1 TIILNRGGSVMMDYP
16 LLLRTYL
23 IRTAKYFS
31 KKEIVSV
38 YPDETFRY
46 DYGEYYRRVCRLAHA
61 LKSLGIRRSDRVA
74 SIALNDHRHLELYF
88 GVPCYGAVL
97 HTVNFRLPPRHL
109 IHIINHAQD
118 RIVFVDEDLL
128 MFIEPL
134 KDQLKTVE
142 KFVVLS
148 HTGTLPQ
155 TSIEN
160 IVLYDDLIEDF
171 PDEYDFPDNLSE
183 HDPAMICY
191 TSATTGDPKGVVY
204 SHRAIVL
211 HSLTVGITF
220 GAGEPDCILHIVPMF
235 HANAWCAPFAGLIA
249 GCKQVLPGREVI
261 NMEKLCRMIAD
272 EKVTFTA
279 GVPTIWMLLFDY
291 LEKGGRHDF
300 SSLKTIVSGGAAMPL
315 HLLKAFN
322 EKYNFPIKQAY
333 GATETTPLVS
343 AALPKSYMTGRS
355 DEELYDIRTSV
366 GLLVMGLEM
375 KIVGTDGVEV
385 EMDGKQWGEIWL
397 RGPWIANE
405 YYRDPERSKDAFAGG
420 WYHTGDV
427 ATIDREGYIRLV
439 DRTRDLVKS
448 AGEWISSV
456 DLENLIMEHPGV
468 AEAAIIGVPHPKW
481 QERPLACVSV
491 LEGQSVTADDLK
503 AFLKDKVRASWWIPD
518 DFVFLAALPKTS
530 VGKFD
535 KRELR
540 RLYAEGE
547 LGAV

>member
-1 TIILNRGGSVMMDYP
+1 MMDYP

-23 IRTAKYFS
+23 IRTARYFS

-38 YPDETFRY
+38 YPEGTFRY

-61 LKSLGIRRSDRVA
+61 LKSLGIRRGDRVA

-88 GVPCYGAVL
+88 GVPCCGAVL
-97 HTVNFRLPPRHL
+97 HTVNFRLPARHL
-109 IHIINHAQD
+109 VHIINHAGD
-118 RIVFVDEDLL
+118 RVVFVDEDLL

-155 TSIEN
+155 TGIEN
-160 IVLYDDLIEDF
+160 IVLYDDLIGDF
-171 PDEYDFPDNLSE
+171 PDEYDFPDDLSE
-183 HDPAMICY
+183 QDPAMICY

-220 GAGEPDCILHIVPMF
+220 GAGESDCILHIVPMF

-291 LEKGGRHDF
+291 LEKGGWHDF
-300 SSLKTIVSGGAAMPL
+300 SSLKTIVSGGAAIPL
-315 HLLKAFN
+315 HLLRTFN

-343 AALPKSYMTGRS
+343 AALPKSYMTGLS
-355 DEELYDIRTSV
+355 EKELYDIRTSV

-385 EMDGKQWGEIWL
+385 EMDGRQWGEIWL

-491 LEGQSVTADDLK
+491 VDGLNVTADDLK
-503 AFLKDKVRASWWIPD
+503 VFLKDRVRASWWIPD
-518 DFVFLAALPKTS
+518 DFVFLAVIPKTS

-540 RLYAEGE
+540 RLYAQGE
-547 LGAV
+547 L

>member
-1 TIILNRGGSVMMDYP
+1 MMDYP

-385 EMDGKQWGEIWL
+385 EMDGEQWGEIWL

>member
-1 TIILNRGGSVMMDYP
+1 MMDYP

-261 NMEKLCRMIAD
+261 NMEKLCRRIAD